1 MKAMNEYEKEAEE
14 FLDKVGAKMEVDYCG
29 YMKHF
34 HDDKE
39 KRNVWDV
46 TFTRGNRL
54 MTVRFGQSINDS
66 IDKRSSWGP
75 TIKKNPPTAYDVLS
89 CLTKDD
95 PGDIDE
101 FTSEYGY
108 TEGKVSEAIK
118 TYNAVCKE
126 YGDVC
131 RVFGDVMDELREIQ

>member
-1 MKAMNEYEKEAEE
+1 MKAINEYEKEAEE
-14 FLDKVGAKMEVDYCG
+14 FLVKVGAKMKVDYCG
-29 YMKHF
+29 YMRHF
-34 HDDKE
+34 KDDKE

-46 TFTRGNRL
+46 TFSRGDKS
-54 MTVRFGQSINDS
+54 MTVRLGQSINES
-66 IDKRSSWGP
+66 VLI
-75 TIKKNPPTAYDVLS
+75 NPPTAYDVLS

-108 TEGKVSEAIK
+108 TKGEVSEAIK

-126 YGDVC
+126 YSDVR